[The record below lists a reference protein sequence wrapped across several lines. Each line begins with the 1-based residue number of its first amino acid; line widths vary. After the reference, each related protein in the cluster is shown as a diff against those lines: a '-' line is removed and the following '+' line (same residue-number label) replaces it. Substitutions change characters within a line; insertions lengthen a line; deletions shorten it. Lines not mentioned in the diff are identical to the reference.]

1 VRFVIN
7 VRGVPFYRQDGGH
20 WATLPVEIDRLSAPP
35 RAVEL
40 IDLDEVGQLMRWR

>member
-1 VRFVIN
+1 MRFVIN

-20 WATLPVEIDRLSAPP
+20 WATLPGEIDRLGAPP

-40 IDLDEVGQLMRWR
+40 IDLDEVGQLMRWC